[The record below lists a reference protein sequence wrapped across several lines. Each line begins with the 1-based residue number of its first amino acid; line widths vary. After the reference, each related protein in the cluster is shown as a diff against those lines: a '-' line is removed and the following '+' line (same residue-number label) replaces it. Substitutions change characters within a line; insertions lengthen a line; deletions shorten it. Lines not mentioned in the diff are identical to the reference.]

1 MIKNLAFP
9 IILLI
14 ICVISC
20 SEKQEKTASGYYI
33 DGFYIEGRKAIH
45 SFYTDTI
52 IKIDDNGTIFYDIE
66 NGVIFV
72 DQNKTQEKVYL
83 YSERLYD

>member
-9 IILLI
+9 IVLLI

-20 SEKQEKTASGYYI
+20 SEKNITSGYYI
-33 DGFYIEGRKAIH
+33 DGVYIEGRKAIH